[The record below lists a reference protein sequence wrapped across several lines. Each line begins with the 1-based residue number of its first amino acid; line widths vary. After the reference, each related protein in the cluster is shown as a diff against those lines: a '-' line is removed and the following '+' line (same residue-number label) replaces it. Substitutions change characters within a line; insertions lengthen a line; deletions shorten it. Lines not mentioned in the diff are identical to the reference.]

1 MTKSIKI
8 GANEVTRD
16 GMPFVI
22 AEIGNNHQG
31 SVDIARQMFKAAQES
46 GVNAVKLQKRN
57 NKKLYTE
64 KLFNSP
70 YDNEFSFG
78 DTYGKHRE
86 ALEFG
91 HDEYLELKRYGQELG
106 LVVFSTAFDFDSAD
120 FLQDIDFPLFKIA
133 SGDLKNI
140 PFIKYV
146 ASFGKPMLVSTGGGS
161 LEDVQRVYDAVLPIN
176 PNLILLQCTSSYPV
190 EPRDMNLRVIKS
202 FRKEF
207 PHAIIG
213 LSDHQSGIAMAI
225 VGFTLG
231 ARVIEKH
238 FTLNRA
244 WKGTDQSFSLEPV
257 GMKKLVRDLNRA
269 YEALGDGIKRP
280 LPVEVKPL
288 AKMGKKLVAA
298 ADLPAGHILRDQDI
312 AIKSPGDGLAPYE
325 IDNVIGK
332 KLVKPLVMDENITY
346 EILA

>member
-1 MTKSIKI
+1 LTKFIKL
-8 GANEVTRD
+8 GNTEVTRD
-16 GMPFVI
+16 GLPFII

-31 SVDIARQMFKAAQES
+31 SLDIARQMFRAAQDC
-46 GVNAVKLQKRN
+46 GVQAVKLQKRN
-57 NKKLYTE
+57 NKKLYTD
-64 KLFNSP
+64 KLYNSP

-78 DTYGKHRE
+78 STYGAHRE

-91 HDEYLELKRYGQELG
+91 RDEYLELKQYGQGLG

-133 SGDLKNI
+133 SGDLKNL

-146 ASFGKPMLVSTGGGS
+146 ASFGKPVLLSTGGGS
-161 LEDVQRVYDAVLPIN
+161 LEDVRRVYDTVMPIN
-176 PNLILLQCTSSYPV
+176 PNLIILQCTSSYPV
-190 EPRDMNLRVIKS
+190 EPRDMNLRVIKTY
-202 FRKEF
+202 RKEF
-207 PHAIIG
+207 PNAIIG
-213 LSDHQSGIAMAI
+213 LSDHQSGIAMAM

-280 LPVEVKPL
+280 LPVEEKPL

-298 ADLPAGHILRDQDI
+298 ANLSAGHVLSDRDI

-332 KLVKPLVMDENITY
+332 TLAKPLVTDENISY
-346 EILA
+346 EILE

>member
-1 MTKSIKI
+1 LTKSIKI
-8 GANEVTRD
+8 GSNDLTRD
-16 GMPFVI
+16 GLPFII

-31 SVDIARQMFKAAQES
+31 SLDIARQMFKAARDC
-46 GVNAVKLQKRN
+46 GVQAVKLQKRN

-64 KLFNSP
+64 KLYNSP
-70 YDNEFSFG
+70 YDNEVSFG
-78 DTYGKHRE
+78 STYGAHRE

-91 HDEYLELKRYGQELG
+91 RDEYMELKQYGQELG

-120 FLQDIDFPLFKIA
+120 FLQEIDFPLFKIA
-133 SGDLKNI
+133 SGDLKNL

-146 ASFGKPMLVSTGGGS
+146 ASFGKPLLLSTGGGS
-161 LEDVQRVYDAVLPIN
+161 LEDVRRVYDTVMPIN
-176 PNLILLQCTSSYPV
+176 PNLVILQCTSSYPV
-190 EPRDMNLRVIKS
+190 EPRDMNLRVIKTY
-202 FRKEF
+202 RKEF
-207 PHAIIG
+207 PNAIIG
-213 LSDHQSGIAMAI
+213 LSDHQSGIAMAM

-280 LPVEVKPL
+280 LAVEEKPL

-298 ADLPAGHILRDQDI
+298 ADLPARHVLTDQDI

-346 EILA
+346 EILE